1 MKFDG
6 PVSAIAEFTASIA
19 TSDLNDEA
27 VTGAIRHHFDAVSC
41 GLYGFTE
48 PASQIARRV
57 ATTIPSDSGCSVYGV
72 ANKVAPEQAVFA
84 NSTMVRQLDF
94 NDVSDAPGHPSDF
107 IPAIFAAGEMAGAGG
122 LDVVRAIF
130 IGYEVFE
137 ALGASYAMFPAGWD
151 TTLFIGIA
159 AAMGAGSIFGMNVE
173 ELANAVAIAMV
184 PSVPL
189 LCTRH
194 GLLSNWKDSAA
205 AHAAMNG
212 LFAARLARAGLT
224 GPSAPFEG
232 ADGLHRHITPLKDVV
247 VGTLRDG
254 RSAVARC
261 PVKYYPT
268 SSASMG
274 LVDPLISLRASV
286 AIDDIVKISAQQSE
300 RAWRIIGGGSSDR
313 EEKWNPKSRETADH
327 SLPYIVA
334 VSLLD
339 GDVTR
344 ESYLPERLADPK
356 TLALMQLISSEPLDG
371 LHDFEPQL
379 KIELRNGE
387 VIDVASSAPAGD
399 LRNPIENARLSRKF
413 GQASAGLL
421 SEKGCSE
428 LEAALWDL
436 ADMKDLGDITKYYRA
451 IDGSAAS

>member
-1 MKFDG
+1 MTFDG
-6 PVSAIAEFTASIA
+6 PVSAIAKFAASVA
-19 TSDLNDEA
+19 TSDLNQED
-27 VTGAIRHHFDAVSC
+27 VTGAVRHHFDAVSC
-41 GLYGFTE
+41 AMYGFAE
-48 PASQIARRV
+48 PASQIVRSV
-57 ATTIPSDSGCSVYGV
+57 AKATMSDSGCSVFGV
-72 ANKVAPEQAVFA
+72 AGKVAPEQAVFA

-107 IPAIFAAGEMAGAGG
+107 IPAIFAAGEIGGASG
-122 LDVVRAIF
+122 LDVIRAIF
-130 IGYEVFE
+130 VGYEVFE

-159 AAMGAGSIFGMNVE
+159 AAMGAGSIFGLTFE
-173 ELANAVAIAMV
+173 ELANAVALAMV

-212 LFAARLARAGLT
+212 LFAARLARTGLT

-232 ADGLHRHITPLKDVV
+232 ADGLHRHVSPEKDLVI
-247 VGTLRDG
+247 GTLKDG

-274 LVDPLISLRASV
+274 LIDPLISVRARFAV
-286 AIDDIVKISAQQSE
+286 EDIAKISAEQSE
-300 RAWRIIGGGSSDR
+300 RAWKIIGGGSSDR

-327 SLPYIVA
+327 SLPFIVA

-356 TLALMQLISSEPLDG
+356 VLALMQLISTAPRDG

-399 LRNPIENARLSRKF
+399 RRNPIDNGRLSRKF
-413 GQASAGLL
+413 GQASDGLL
-421 SEKGCSE
+421 SVTARSD
-428 LEAALWDL
+428 LEATLWDL
-436 ADMKDLGDITKYYRA
+436 ADMKDLSGLTKYYRA
-451 IDGSAAS
+451 I